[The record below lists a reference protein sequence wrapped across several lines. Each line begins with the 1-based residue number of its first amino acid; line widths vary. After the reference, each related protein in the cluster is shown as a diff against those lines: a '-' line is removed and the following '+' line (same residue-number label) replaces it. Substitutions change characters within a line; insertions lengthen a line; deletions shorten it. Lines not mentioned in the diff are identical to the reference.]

1 MPIVPVAITLVAVFL
16 QSASIQAADQPQW
29 GQRFSRNMVSAE
41 TGLCDTF
48 EPGKRNQETGG
59 IDPAST
65 KNVKW
70 IARLGGQSNCPP
82 IVAGGKVFIGT
93 NNQAPRDPR
102 IEGDRGILMCFDEET
117 GRFLWQLAVPKMYE
131 IKFSDWHFTGMASP
145 PSVEDGKAYMVTN
158 RCEVVCLDTNGMA
171 DGNQGPYKDEGPH
184 MMPAVDRERRPVDNS
199 DGPLVPGK
207 ADADIL
213 WLYDMAAEDGVRPHN
228 ASNCSVLVDGDLL
241 YVCTSNGVE
250 WTHNRVNNPA
260 APTLIVLDKKTGN
273 RLARD
278 DFNLGID
285 IIHGQW
291 SSPALGTVD
300 GRKQIYQ
307 GTGKGY
313 LFAIEPLTAGAK
325 ETKTAWSFN
334 GHPLA
339 QTQDVVPLEHGY
351 HTQSY
356 EITANPVFYKNHV
369 YQAITQDPWHS
380 GKTGWFVS
388 VDARGKGDVTRSG
401 LLWSYKDLGKSIST
415 ASIHDGLVYI
425 AGFDG
430 RLHCLDAE
438 TGKPYWVHE
447 AGGPIWGSTLVAD
460 GKVYLGTGRRT
471 FWVLRAG
478 KELEVISKI
487 RMRDRICTTPVAAN
501 GVLYV
506 ATYKHLYA
514 IEKP

>member
-1 MPIVPVAITLVAVFL
+1 MFN
-16 QSASIQAADQPQW
+16 AAPLWAGDQPQW
-29 GQRFSRNMVSAE
+29 GQRFSRNMVSDE
-41 TGLCDTF
+41 TGLCDSF
-48 EPGKRNQETGG
+48 DPGRRDNASGD
-59 IDPAST
+59 IDPATT

-70 IARLGGQSNCPP
+70 AVQLGGQTNAPP
-82 IVAGGKVFIGT
+82 VVAGGRIFIGA

-102 IEGDRGILMCFDEET
+102 IEGDRGVLMCFDEAT
-117 GRFLWQLAVPKMYE
+117 GKFLWQLAVPKMYE
-131 IKFSDWHFTGMASP
+131 IKYSDWHFTGICSP
-145 PSVEDGKAYMVTN
+145 PSVEDGKAYLVTN
-158 RCEVVCLDTNGMA
+158 RCEVVCLDANGMA
-171 DGNQGPYKDEGPH
+171 DGNDGPYRDEGPH
-184 MMPAVDRERRPVDNS
+184 MMPAVDREMQPVDNS
-199 DGPLVPGK
+199 AGPLVPGK

-213 WLYDMAAEDGVRPHN
+213 WLHDMAAEDGVRPHN
-228 ASNCSVLVDGDLL
+228 ASNCSILIDGDLL

-250 WTHNRVNNPA
+250 WTHSRVANPA
-260 APTLIVLDKKTGN
+260 APTLIVLDKRTGK

-278 DFNLGID
+278 DFDLGLD

-291 SSPALGTVD
+291 CSPALGAVD
-300 GRKQIYQ
+300 GRKQIFL

-313 LFAIEPLTAGAK
+313 LFGFESLVAGTDR
-325 ETKTAWSFN
+325 TKTVWWFN

-339 QTQDVVPLEHGY
+339 QTQDVVPLEYGY
-351 HTQSY
+351 NTQSY
-356 EITANPVFYKNHV
+356 EVTANPVFYKNRV
-369 YQAITQDPWHS
+369 YLAFTQDPWHT
-380 GKTGWFVS
+380 GKTGWFAC
-388 VDARGKGDVTRSG
+388 VDATLKGDVTRSG

-438 TGKPYWVHE
+438 SGRPYWVHE

-460 GKVYLGTGRRT
+460 GRVYLGTGRQT

-478 KELEVISKI
+478 KTPEVISKI
-487 RMRDRICTTPVAAN
+487 RMRDRVCTTPTAAN

-514 IEKP
+514 IEVPKATISKF